1 MIIVKNEFE
10 LVSNDLLEANLRYIK
25 ANQIK
30 VIGQKGHVQLNNFK
44 TKSTL
49 NVTMLDGDI
58 IL

>member
-1 MIIVKNEFE
+1 M
-10 LVSNDLLEANLRYIK
+10 SNDLLEANLRYIK